1 MVFSSHVFLFYF
13 LPIVLAL
20 YAVTPM
26 RWKQPLLTVLS
37 YIFYGWA
44 NPWFV
49 TLMMFSTLNDYICGL
64 MIVGKWNPI
73 GKLDQPDEFGYTSTV
88 FQRKVAVALSVI
100 TNLGLLGFFKY
111 FVFAQENLNWI
122 LQTFGHDA
130 MTLFKV
136 TLPVGISFYTF
147 QSMSYSID
155 LYRGHAKPAK
165 SLLDFS
171 CYVALFPQLVA
182 GPIVRYSDIA
192 DQLSVRTHTLDKFAR
207 GTIFFMLGFAKKI
220 LLANPMGEVA
230 DAAFNAGGIH
240 CFDAWT
246 GVVAYAFQIYF
257 DFSGYSDMAIG
268 MGLML
273 GFKFPKNFDS
283 PYHADSITNFWNR
296 WHMSLSTWLRDYLYI
311 PLGGNR
317 KGPRRTYINLAAVM
331 LLGGLWHG
339 AAWNFVV
346 WGAIHGGMLA
356 GERLIGKDSPYRKLP
371 KPIRVAVTFVVV
383 LFTWVFFRA
392 VDLSSSI
399 AYCKTMLGFGP
410 DTPGSSLVSPTIY
423 TVNHIVIFAVCA
435 FVVWG
440 TRQSWEHAKTVTPLK
455 IALLIPLFVWAV
467 LVMWT
472 QSFNPFLYFQF

>member
-1 MVFSSHVFLFYF
+1 MVFSSHLFVFYF
-13 LPIVLAL
+13 IPIVLGL
-20 YAVTPM
+20 YYITPM
-26 RWKQPLLTVLS
+26 RWKQPLLTFLS

-73 GKLDQPDEFGYTSTV
+73 GTLDKPDETGYISTLS
-88 FQRKVAVALSVI
+88 QRKVAVALSVI

-111 FVFAQENLNWI
+111 FGFVQQNLNWI
-122 LQTFGHDA
+122 LETFGYEA
-130 MTLFKV
+130 MTLFRV

-155 LYRGHAKPAK
+155 LYRGDAKPAK
-165 SLLDFS
+165 NLLDFS

-192 DQLSVRTHTLDKFAR
+192 NQLSVRTHTLDKFAR
-207 GTIFFMLGFAKKI
+207 GAMFFIMGFAKKI

-230 DAAFNAGGIH
+230 DAAFNAGDLL
-240 CFDAWT
+240 CADAWT
-246 GVVAYAFQIYF
+246 GVTAYAFQIYF

-268 MGLML
+268 LGLML
-273 GFKFPKNFDS
+273 GFTFPKNFDS
-283 PYHADSITNFWNR
+283 PYHADSITNFWQR
-296 WHMSLSTWLRDYLYI
+296 WHLSLSTWLRDYLYI
-311 PLGGNR
+311 PLGGN
-317 KGPRRTYINLAAVM
+317 KHGPWRTYFNLAVVM

-339 AAWNFVV
+339 AKWNFVV
-346 WGAIHGGMLA
+346 WGAVHGTMLA
-356 GERLIGKDSPYRKLP
+356 AERMMGKDSPYRRLP
-371 KPIRVAVTFVVV
+371 KVIRVGITFVIV

-392 VDLSSSI
+392 VDLPS
-399 AYCKTMLGFGP
+399 AMRYLGTMFGLGGKTAGAGLAGA
-410 DTPGSSLVSPTIY
+410 SIY
-423 TVNHIVIFAVCA
+423 TLDHLIMFGVCG
-435 FVVWG
+435 FVVWYC
-440 TRQSWEHAKTVTPLK
+440 RQTWDHAKSVTPVK
-455 IALLIPLFVWAV
+455 VALMIPLFIWSV